1 MKDAYLQALEDTTVE
16 LHKKML
22 QVEQILVLIVKCGAI
37 NREALTLG
45 QNTYIDR
52 FLSEWMEEWK
62 SDEGKD

>member
-1 MKDAYLQALEDTTVE
+1 MKDAYIQALEETTVE

-45 QNTYIDR
+45 QNTCIDR

-62 SDEGKD
+62 SDEDKH

>member
-1 MKDAYLQALEDTTVE
+1 MKDAYLQALEDTTVD

-45 QNTYIDR
+45 QNTCIDR
-52 FLSEWMEEWK
+52 FLSEWMEELPY
-62 SDEGKD
+62 DIYRL

>member
-45 QNTYIDR
+45 QNTCIDR

-62 SDEGKD
+62 SDEDKD

>member
-1 MKDAYLQALEDTTVE
+1 MKDAYLEALEETTVN

-22 QVEQILVLIVKCGAI
+22 QVEQILVLLVKCGAI

-45 QNTYIDR
+45 QNTCIDR

-62 SDEGKD
+62 SDEDKH

>member
-45 QNTYIDR
+45 QNTCIDR